1 MHHKS
6 TAHILLQFFHKQLD
20 RFLFIIKLIMMSH
33 KHLETLTLFNR
44 VRKNCCY
51 NISKTL
57 PKPNYQIPKTMEHI
71 FVRIMH
77 LPRVKVVSDTFVR
90 RGVPVRE
97 DTYPEPSACEVWW
110 PVPFIA
116 AFISPV
122 FHWVP
127 VCCWVNSE
135 QAFSQ
140 GIESGSSRRPAA

>member
-33 KHLETLTLFNR
+33 KHLETLTLFNSY
-44 VRKNCCY
+44 CY
-51 NISKTL
+51 NISKLSQSQITRF
-57 PKPNYQIPKTMEHI
+57 PKPWNII

-77 LPRVKVVSDTFVR
+77 LPRVKVVSHTFVR

-97 DTYPEPSACEVWW
+97 DTYPEPSACEVGW

-127 VCCWVNSE
+127 VGCWVNSE